1 MGKKKEYDYFEAFVS
16 LGEFSFKA
24 AKMLNETVKGFDKID
39 IEEEVVKMHEVE
51 HTADIAK
58 HQLLN
63 QLLKE
68 FLPPIERED
77 IMSLSQGIDDVTD
90 AVEDVLMHANM
101 FNVKEIPEEVIAF
114 TELIVECCK
123 SMNVALKE
131 LKNFKKSKTLHQEII
146 EINRLEEE
154 GDALYTKAVKRLYQ
168 EVTDP
173 IYIIAFTE
181 IYRKL
186 EKCCD
191 SCEDV
196 ANDMESIILKNS

>member
-1 MGKKKEYDYFEAFVS
+1 MSKKREYDYFEAFVN
-16 LGEFSFKA
+16 LGEFSLKA
-24 AKMLNETVKGFDKID
+24 ANMLNETLKDFDKID
-39 IEEEVVKMHEVE
+39 IEKKVVEMHDVE

-58 HQLLN
+58 HNLLN
-63 QLLKE
+63 HLIKE

-90 AVEDVLMHANM
+90 AVEDVLIYVNM
-101 FNVKEIPEEVIAF
+101 FNVKEIPTEVKEF
-114 TELIVECCK
+114 TDLIVECCK
-123 SMNVALKE
+123 SMNVALGQ

-154 GDALYTKAVKRLYQ
+154 GDALYTKAVKGLYQ
-168 EVTDP
+168 EITDP

-181 IYRKL
+181 IYRRL

-196 ANDMESIILKNS
+196 ADYIESIVLKNS